1 MYTQLLL
8 AVLHC
13 VISLVRAEVS
23 TVPSIVV
30 CAHVHTCIRVRLCT
44 ALLPLTT
51 AAAATIDLCY
61 CCYHCCYCCQ
71 CYQCRLGTSSRKT
84 VPSDTALLPYMFRG
98 QNYRPSSHPD
108 DPLVPVEPIARTE
121 PDAPP
126 RGCMLSHSS
135 LVANLCQIEEP
146 EGRHVSIGVTG
157 KSLFDRCAAVVQPL
171 STLCAILCKTQATSV
186 RGSSASVLCVVR

>member
-1 MYTQLLL
+1 
-8 AVLHC
+8 
-13 VISLVRAEVS
+13 
-23 TVPSIVV
+23 
-30 CAHVHTCIRVRLCT
+30 
-44 ALLPLTT
+44 
-51 AAAATIDLCY
+51 
-61 CCYHCCYCCQ
+61 
-71 CYQCRLGTSSRKT
+71 

-108 DPLVPVEPIARTE
+108 DPLVPVEPIAGTE

-157 KSLFDRCAAVVQPL
+157 KSLFNRCAAVVQPL
-171 STLCAILCKTQATSV
+171 STVCTVLRAKTASV
-186 RGSSASVLCVVR
+186 RAVRLECRVLCYNMQQCYVHMPCCCWCTDVC

>member
-1 MYTQLLL
+1 MLS
-8 AVLHC
+8 LH
-13 VISLVRAEVS
+13 
-23 TVPSIVV
+23 
-30 CAHVHTCIRVRLCT
+30 
-44 ALLPLTT
+44 
-51 AAAATIDLCY
+51 
-61 CCYHCCYCCQ
+61 
-71 CYQCRLGTSSRKT
+71 RLGAASRKT

-98 QNYRPSSHPD
+98 QSYRPSSHPD

-157 KSLFDRCAAVVQPL
+157 KSLFDLCAA
-171 STLCAILCKTQATSV
+171 LCALCTFCEHKLPVYVA
-186 RGSSASVLCVVR
+186 AVLECCVFYDDMQQCYKMCTHLLLSL